1 MVLTATD
8 AGADQ
13 DTSGKIV
20 RLRLMN
26 ARANPVLTEE
36 FASTLLLGT
45 NVTAQEDIT
54 DLVANLM

>member
-26 ARANPVLTEE
+26 ARANPVPTEE
-36 FASTLLLGT
+36 FVSMLLLGT